1 MKKNDI
7 IKGKI
12 EYVSDDY
19 KGVLRANG
27 ITIYVPYLTKDDG
40 VEIRIDDIKGNTA
53 HGSLV
58 KIIKES
64 EYRIKPKCD
73 SYMRCG
79 SCKLRHVDYKYELE
93 LKKKYVEN
101 VYKKEGLKVKVN
113 PVIGMESPKNYRNK
127 VIASF
132 KTGKGRIE
140 YGMYEE
146 DTHSVVYN
154 PSCAIQNDLLNEIL
168 KTIKNAIESLKIR
181 LEDNGGVLR
190 HVMLRI
196 GVKTNEVLVCFVT
209 NNEMFPARGE
219 LVKTI
224 TKAHKEIKT
233 ITQNINPRR
242 TSVVFGDRERILYG
256 PGYIEDILLSNR
268 YRIST
273 RSFYQVN
280 PIQTEKLY
288 NKAIELAEIEKN
300 DVVLDC
306 YSGIGTIAL
315 SVSKNAKE
323 VKGVEIVRS
332 AVQDAITNAKANGIK
347 NARFYLDDAK
357 DFMDSYSGKVDCV
370 FIDPPREGSNPLFLN
385 ALMNL
390 SPRRIVYISCN
401 PQTQARDITILKKKY
416 NISEVYPVDMFPRT
430 VHVECIVL
438 LQKK

>member
-7 IKGKI
+7 VKGKI
-12 EYVSDDY
+12 EYISDDY
-19 KGVLRANG
+19 KGVLKVNG
-27 ITIYVPYLTKDDG
+27 ITVYVPYVIDSEE
-40 VEIRIDDIKGNTA
+40 VEISIDDIKGNVA
-53 HGSLV
+53 HATLIKV
-58 KIIKES
+58 IKES
-64 EYRIKPKCD
+64 EKRTKPKCD
-73 SYMRCG
+73 SYMKCG
-79 SCKLRHVDYKYELE
+79 SCKFRHALYEYELE
-93 LKKKYVEN
+93 KKRQYVES
-101 VYKKEGLKVKVN
+101 VYRKEGIKVKVN
-113 PVIGMESPKNYRNK
+113 PVLGMNPYGNYRNK

-132 KTGKGRIE
+132 KTNKGKIQ

-146 DTHSVVYN
+146 DTHNVVHI

-168 KTIKNAIESLKIR
+168 KTIKNILESLRIR

-209 NNEMFPARGE
+209 NSEMFPARGE
-219 LVKTI
+219 LVKAL

-233 ITQNINPRR
+233 ITQNINPRK
-242 TSVVFGDRERILYG
+242 TSVVFGDKERILFG

-273 RSFYQVN
+273 RSFYQIN

-288 NKAIELAEIEKN
+288 SKAIELAKINKE

-315 SVSKNAKE
+315 SVSRNAKE

-332 AVQDAITNAKANGIK
+332 AVNDAITNAKTNGIK

-357 DFMDSYSGKVDCV
+357 DFMDSYASKVDCV
-370 FIDPPREGSNPLFLN
+370 FIDPPREGSNPIFLN
-385 ALMNL
+385 ALMRL
-390 SPRRIVYISCN
+390 SPKKIVYISCN
-401 PQTQARDITILKKKY
+401 PQTQARDVALLKKKY
-416 NISEVYPVDMFPRT
+416 NITEVYPVDMFPRT
-430 VHVECIVL
+430 AHVETVVL
-438 LQKK
+438 MSRA